1 MEKSHT
7 ESATQRERFN
17 SEDGQARYLS
27 PLGAWALAFGC
38 AVGWGAFVLPGTTF
52 LPKAGPAGTL
62 IGMFVGV
69 VLMLII
75 AYNYHYLMNHHAG
88 SGGAF
93 AYTRAAF
100 GYDHGFLCA
109 WFLVLTYVAILWAN
123 ATALVLIFRKLAN
136 GLLQTGFHYQIAG
149 YDVYLEEAAV
159 SIGAVLLCGVICIRS
174 KSLAGALQTLMAVVL
189 FGGILFCLGAVLFK
203 SQGYE
208 NLKPWFMPVEK
219 PYVQILQVAA
229 LIPWA
234 FVGFE
239 SVSHST
245 GEFRFSPRKSFAV
258 MASALVTAGLAYV
271 FLTWLAASVQPEGH
285 TNWLSHIETLWRL
298 DGLESLPVFYSVNA
312 AMGRAGTAILAVILT
327 AAVMTGILGNYIA
340 ASRLVYALAGEG
352 ILPEGLHSLNRN
364 HVPAKAVLLIMG
376 LSVFIPFLGRTAIEW
391 IVDVTSVGATIAAGY
406 TSAAAFK
413 LAYRE
418 GRRRAQYLGAI
429 GVVISVVFFLIAI
442 VSSLWSINTLAP
454 ESYLILTLWGIL
466 GLAYFR
472 FIVARDC
479 TGHFGK
485 SIIVWIVMLLLLFF
499 VSAVWMRQEV
509 YKEVR
514 IVIDSDVI
522 YQIIRSSLIKNNLIQ
537 IGLCIV
543 SLAILFSIFSIE
555 SKRKKKLKLEKA
567 QAERANAAKSE
578 FLASMSH
585 EIRTPINAVLG
596 MNEMIIRESR
606 DKRITTYARNVES
619 AGKNLLSIINDILD
633 FSKIE
638 AGRME
643 IVEADYQLSSVLND
657 VTNMIAFK
665 AKQKGLEFQIDVDET
680 LPDGLHGDPVRVRQA
695 VVNILNNAV
704 KYTHEGS
711 VSFCV
716 DGERDGDTLR
726 LVFRVID
733 TGIGIKPEDLPKL
746 FGKFQRVDLEQNS
759 TVEGTGLGLSITK
772 NLLEMMGGEVSV
784 NSKYGMGST
793 FIIQLPQ
800 KIIADEPIGN
810 FKEKFEQY
818 VHSLKGYHESFRAP
832 DARILVVDDTE
843 MNLTVVE
850 GLLGKT
856 EVQID
861 KVTSGAGALAM
872 TEKTHYDLILMDHR
886 MPQMNGTET
895 MNRIRKQENGLN
907 LETPIVCLT
916 ADAVSGAK
924 ARYLADG
931 FTDYLS
937 KPIESAA
944 LEATLVRYL
953 PPEKVAIRE
962 ETEEDKSLPAQL
974 TELEAFYASVPEL
987 NYGDAVRFCSNEE
1000 LLKKTLEQFYRAIK
1014 PNANAIDG
1022 FLMEKDYKNYTI
1034 KVHALKSS
1042 ARLIGANAL
1051 SADARYLEDLGN
1063 SLTQD
1068 DIKRIEGLTPK
1079 LLESYRRFLD
1089 ILSPLYIE
1097 EERARELAP
1106 EISVS
1111 DLNEAYDAIRQ
1122 FIESFD
1128 IDAIDGFISEVRKY
1142 RIPKL
1147 EEARFALVQECVRN
1161 MDWLGLEEALRG

>member
-1 MEKSHT
+1 MEKKYMT
-7 ESATQRERFN
+7 KN
-17 SEDGQARYLS
+17 GDNGQTRYLS

-38 AVGWGAFVLPGTTF
+38 AVGWGAFMMPGRTF
-52 LPKAGPAGTL
+52 LPTAGPMGTFIGML
-62 IGMFVGV
+62 IGTALLLVIG
-69 VLMLII
+69 
-75 AYNYHYLMNHHAG
+75 YNYHYLMNRYSG

-93 AYTRAAF
+93 TYTRKVF

-109 WFLVLTYVAILWAN
+109 WFLALTYIAVLWAN
-123 ATALVLIFRKLAN
+123 ATAVVLIFRNLA
-136 GLLQTGFHYQIAG
+136 GGIFQFGVHYQIAD
-149 YDVYLEEAAV
+149 YDVYFGEAMV
-159 SIGAVLLCGVICIRS
+159 SIAVVLLCGFICIRS
-174 KSLAGALQTLMAVVL
+174 RSLAAAIQTLMAIVL
-189 FGGILFCLGAVLFK
+189 FGGILFFCCTCLGTIFSKEGLGV
-203 SQGYE
+203 
-208 NLKPWFMPVEK
+208 KPWFVPDKES
-219 PYVQILQVAA
+219 YTTQILQVAA
-229 LIPWA
+229 LLPWA

-239 SVSHST
+239 SISHST
-245 GEFRFSPRKSFAV
+245 GEFRFSPRKSFQV
-258 MASALVTAGLAYV
+258 MALAAGTSGLAYV
-271 FLTWLAASVQPEGH
+271 LLAWLAASVQPEGCS
-285 TNWLSHIETLWRL
+285 NWLEYISILWRMT
-298 DGLESLPVFYSVNA
+298 GLEEFPVFFAVNRL
-312 AMGRAGTAILAVILT
+312 MGKAGLALLVIMLLSAT
-327 AAVMTGILGNYIA
+327 GTGILGNYIA
-340 ASRLVYALAGEG
+340 ASRLFYSLAGEG
-352 ILPEGLHSLNRN
+352 ILPKQFYTLNKN
-364 HVPAKAVLLIMG
+364 HAPEKCILLIMAF
-376 LSVFIPFLGRTAIEW
+376 SAVIPFLGRTAIGW
-391 IVDVTSVGATIAAGY
+391 IVDVTSVGATIVYGY

-413 LAYRE
+413 TARAE
-418 GRRRAQYLGAI
+418 GCRRAQFLGGL
-429 GVVISVVFFLIAI
+429 GVLISAGFFMLAI
-442 VSSLWSINTLAP
+442 VPNFWSVSPMAR
-454 ESYLILTLWGIL
+454 ESYMILTLWGIL
-466 GLAYFR
+466 GLAFFR
-472 FIVARDC
+472 FIV
-479 TGHFGK
+479 GKHPEQHFG
-485 SIIVWIVMLLLLFF
+485 SSMIVWVALLFMLF
-499 VSAVWMRQEV
+499 FTSTLWMRQQV
-509 YKEVR
+509 YKDISV
-514 IVIDSDVI
+514 IIDSEIV
-522 YQIIRSSLIKNNLIQ
+522 YGVIRSSLIRNNMIQ
-537 IGLCIV
+537 TGLCIV
-543 SLAILFSIFSIE
+543 TLAILFSIIALRNRRE
-555 SKRKKKLKLEKA
+555 RRLELAKV
-567 QAERANAAKSE
+567 QAEKANAAKSE

-596 MNEMIIRESR
+596 MNEMIIRESQ
-606 DKRITTYARNVES
+606 DKRVTTYARNVES

-643 IVEADYQLSSVLND
+643 IVEMDYKLSSVLND
-657 VTNMIAFK
+657 VTNMIMFK
-665 AKQKGLEFQIDVDET
+665 AKQKGLDFHIDVDKN
-680 LPDGLHGDPVRVRQA
+680 LPDGLHGDSVRVRQT

-711 VSFCV
+711 VLFHV
-716 DGERDGDTLR
+716 GGERDGGTLR
-726 LVFRVID
+726 LVFRIKD
-733 TGIGIKPEDLPKL
+733 TGIGIKPEDMPKL

-772 NLLEMMGGEVSV
+772 NLLEMMSGEVTVESE
-784 NSKYGMGST
+784 YGKGST
-793 FIIQLPQ
+793 FTIYLPQ
-800 KIIADEPIGN
+800 RIIADEPIGD
-810 FKEKFEQY
+810 FHKKFEEY
-818 VHSLKGYHESFRAP
+818 VHSMKAYHESFKAP
-832 DARILVVDDTE
+832 DASILVVDDTE

-850 GLLGKT
+850 GLLAKT

-861 KVTSGAGALAM
+861 KAMSGAEALAL

-886 MPQMNGTET
+886 MPQMDGTEA

-907 LETPIVCLT
+907 RETPIVCLT

-924 ARYLADG
+924 ARYLAEG

-953 PPEKVAIRE
+953 PPEKVTLQE
-962 ETEEDKSLPAQL
+962 EPDEGEVDAAAEM

-1128 IDAIDGFISEVRKY
+1128 IDAIDGFVSEVRKY